1 MEPRSSGSV
10 SGSLSA
16 PTAKVY
22 RQNSLARIESTV
34 AAAEETDRSQP
45 EQGEEEEGKLNPD
58 GNDEENEERRGRTGR
73 MEAGEA
79 VEVDGRDIG
88 PIGDAERDSQVQ
100 ELREILEEN
109 RVEDRQSWLIKMRE
123 RVDKRMTI

>member
-1 MEPRSSGSV
+1 MEPRSSGSA
-10 SGSLSA
+10 SGSLYA
-16 PTAKVY
+16 PVAKVY
-22 RQNSLARIESTV
+22 RQNSLAMIESTV
-34 AAAEETDRSQP
+34 AAPEETDRLQQ
-45 EQGEEEEGKLNPD
+45 EQEGEEEKVNSD
-58 GNDEENEERRGRTGR
+58 GNDEEYEERRGRTGR

>member
-16 PTAKVY
+16 PAAKVY

-109 RVEDRQSWLIKMRE
+109 RIEDRQSWLIKMRE

>member
-1 MEPRSSGSV
+1 
-10 SGSLSA
+10 
-16 PTAKVY
+16 
-22 RQNSLARIESTV
+22 
-34 AAAEETDRSQP
+34 
-45 EQGEEEEGKLNPD
+45 
-58 GNDEENEERRGRTGR
+58 